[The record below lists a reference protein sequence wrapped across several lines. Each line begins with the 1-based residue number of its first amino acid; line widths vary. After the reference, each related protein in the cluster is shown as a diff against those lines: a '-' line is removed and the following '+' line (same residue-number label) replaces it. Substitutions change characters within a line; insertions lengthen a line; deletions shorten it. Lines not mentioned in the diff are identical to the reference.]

1 MSKFEYKLNF
11 SILNDNTYIM
21 QYIEK
26 FRTESSLISKY
37 TESKAFVVW
46 AMGLYLD
53 SPDLEELADESLTDM
68 GDDHGIDF
76 LRFDEE
82 NGVLYIVQSYYTT
95 KTVANA
101 PAKKAADLNASSA
114 WLVNGDINKFNVAI
128 QQQVEECRNAI
139 MDDKVQK
146 VVLVYLHDCG
156 ESVEVNSEMQTAKS
170 NMQSLLNGRNI
181 EVVAFQMGNIA
192 LERLYQNQ
200 AANIIVTDE
209 IECPFPVKYE
219 ESSDSW
225 KSTILTVSGQW
236 LREQY
241 NKYLGD
247 LFSANYRGYL
257 GNSRQRINTGIR
269 TTAERSPKNFWAYN
283 NGITILTTQIEQKGS
298 KTYLHGMSII
308 NGAQTTGSLGAVPM
322 AVDLSET
329 KILARV
335 IECSDPTTIGNIVKY
350 NNTQNKI
357 TAWDSFSNDPVQKQL
372 QDEFKKLGHEYGIKR
387 GFNNRTCLMSVDT
400 AIQPMLALSGKYK
413 DANRSKANLFESR
426 TLYTEAFE
434 HRGARNVLFACCLNT
449 CLQEIKAENKR
460 TLENGNASDTA
471 RKTYNIMSVIKFK
484 YYLISII
491 AVSLHKIFGNLTDSK
506 RISFMPRQA
515 KECDFKYNE
524 LVDKLKPMVE
534 VLLTPVVATLGDDCY
549 TKYDEADSVESV
561 ASQVEQYIAMVKTV
575 SPEIDSL
582 LNEIGSILCNG

>member
-1 MSKFEYKLNF
+1 
-11 SILNDNTYIM
+11 M

-26 FRTESSLISKY
+26 FRGESSLIDKY

-53 SPDLEELADESLTDM
+53 SPDLEDLADESLTDM

-76 LRFDEE
+76 LRLEEE
-82 NGVLYIVQSYYTT
+82 NGILYIVQSYYTNKEGT
-95 KTVANA
+95 NA

-114 WLVNGDINKFNVAI
+114 WLVKGNIKNFNVAI
-128 QQQVEECRNAI
+128 QQHVEDCRNAI
-139 MDDKVQK
+139 MEGKVQK

-156 ESVEVNSEMQTAKS
+156 ESKDVNSEMLTARS
-170 NMQSLLNGRNI
+170 NMQSLLSGRDI
-181 EVVAFQMGNIA
+181 EVVAFQMGNEA

-200 AANIIVTDE
+200 AANIIVTDKV
-209 IECPFPVKYE
+209 ECPFPVKYM
-219 ESSDSW
+219 ESSDLW
-225 KSTILTVSGQW
+225 KSAILTVTGQW

-241 NKYLGD
+241 NKYSGD

-269 TTAERSPKNFWAYN
+269 ITAEKTPKNFWAYN
-283 NGITILTTQIEQKGS
+283 NGITILTTSIEQKDT
-298 KTYLHGMSII
+298 KTYLSGLSII
-308 NGAQTTGSLGAVPM
+308 NGAQTTGSLGVVPIT
-322 AVDLSET
+322 VNLSDT

-357 TAWDSFSNDPVQKQL
+357 MAWDSFSNDPVQKQL

-413 DANRSKANLFESR
+413 DANRGKANLFESR

-449 CLQEIKAENKR
+449 CLQEIKADYKKTMEK
-460 TLENGNASDTA
+460 GNASESD
-471 RKTYNIMSVIKFK
+471 RKIYNVMTVIKFK

-491 AVSLHKIFGNLTDSK
+491 VASLHNIFGNLTDSK
-506 RISFMPRQA
+506 RISFMPQQA
-515 KECDFKYNE
+515 KEADFKYND
-524 LVDKLKPMVE
+524 LVDKMKPMVKV
-534 VLLTPVVATLGDDCY
+534 VLPLIVASLGDDCY
-549 TKYDEADSVESV
+549 TKYDDADSVEDV
-561 ASQVEQYIAMVKTV
+561 ASFVERNISMVKTLN
-575 SPEIDSL
+575 PEIQTL
-582 LNEIGSILCNG
+582 LTETGSILCNG

>member
-1 MSKFEYKLNF
+1 
-11 SILNDNTYIM
+11 M

-26 FRTESSLISKY
+26 FRGESSLIDKY

-53 SPDLEELADESLTDM
+53 SPDLEDLADESLTDM

-76 LRFDEE
+76 LRLEEE
-82 NGVLYIVQSYYTT
+82 NGILYIVQSYYTKKEGT
-95 KTVANA
+95 NA

-114 WLVNGDINKFNVAI
+114 WLVKGNVKKFNVAI
-128 QQQVEECRNAI
+128 QQHVEDCRNAI
-139 MDDKVQK
+139 MEGKVQK

-156 ESVEVNSEMQTAKS
+156 ESKDVNSEMLTARS
-170 NMQSLLNGRNI
+170 NMQSLLSGRDI
-181 EVVAFQMGNIA
+181 EVVAFQMGNEA

-200 AANIIVTDE
+200 AANIIVTDKV
-209 IECPFPVKYE
+209 ECPFPVKYM
-219 ESSDSW
+219 ESSDLW
-225 KSTILTVSGQW
+225 KSAILTVTGQW

-241 NKYLGD
+241 NKYSGD

-269 TTAERSPKNFWAYN
+269 TTAEKTPKNFWAYN
-283 NGITILTTQIEQKGS
+283 NGITILTTSIEQKGTR
-298 KTYLHGMSII
+298 TYLSGLSII
-308 NGAQTTGSLGAVPM
+308 NGAQTTGSLGVVPM
-322 AVDLSET
+322 TVDLSDT

-357 TAWDSFSNDPVQKQL
+357 MAWDSFSNDSVQKQL
-372 QDEFKKLGHEYGIKR
+372 QDEFNKLGHEYGIKR

-413 DANRSKANLFESR
+413 DANRGKANLFESR

-449 CLQEIKAENKR
+449 CLQEIKADYKKTMEK
-460 TLENGNASDTA
+460 GNASESD
-471 RKTYNIMSVIKFK
+471 RKIYNVMTVIKFK

-491 AVSLHKIFGNLTDSK
+491 AASLHNIFGNLTDSK
-506 RISFMPRQA
+506 RISFMPQQA
-515 KECDFKYNE
+515 KEADFKYKD
-524 LVDKLKPMVE
+524 LVDKMKPMVKV
-534 VLLTPVVATLGDDCY
+534 VLPLIVASLGDDCY
-549 TKYDEADSVESV
+549 TKYDDADSVEDV
-561 ASQVEQYIAMVKTV
+561 ASFVERNISMVKTLN
-575 SPEIDSL
+575 SEIQTL
-582 LNEIGSILCNG
+582 LTETGNILCNG